1 MKNRK
6 VAISVILGLIA
17 VFVVSY
23 LGAMIGGNGKYDR
36 TVMASWL
43 QAVGAFAAIAGG
55 FAGVIY
61 QAKIQSQQR
70 ALDVRLR
77 EKELFTQ
84 ILVTSNEAIRS
95 LDTLSELL
103 SHESFMKAAIYKA
116 DAKRMTAQVQR
127 TISNLEEINISISDF
142 LRSSNVQLDHIRLL
156 LRLRREINKSLDQL
170 IGVDAPYEQLS
181 PTEVDFGPFSK
192 EMKMVRFEA
201 GHYSVHI

>member
-1 MKNRK
+1 MKNWK
-6 VAISVILGLIA
+6 VAISVILGLVS

-23 LGAMIGGNGKYDR
+23 MGAMIGGNGKYDR

-43 QAVGAFAAIAGG
+43 QAVGVFAAIAGG

-70 ALDVRLR
+70 AHDVRLR

-84 ILVTSNEAIRS
+84 ILVTSNEAIRG

-103 SHESFMKAAIYKA
+103 SQESFMKAAIYRE
-116 DAKRMTAQVQR
+116 DARRMTAQVKR
-127 TISNLEEINISISDF
+127 TMSNLEEINVSISDF
-142 LRSSNVQLDHIRLL
+142 MRSSNVHLDHIRLL
-156 LRLRREINKSLDQL
+156 LRLKSEINKSLNQL
-170 IGVDAPYEQLS
+170 IGVDDPYGQLS
-181 PTEVDFGPFSK
+181 SNDVDFAPFSK
-192 EMKMVRFEA
+192 EMERVRFEA